1 MISIRRIHPLLV
13 ALCLVLLV
21 AACAQ
26 PAFLGGGLGDA
37 DLGEWAM
44 EGRNL
49 SRNRASDESVAP
61 PLTLEKTFH
70 VGGDTSFASPIGVAH
85 GRLFVDG
92 ERQLQVID
100 QQNGEEVWRFRL
112 AGSYTSPAVAGDNV
126 FIRAESGEEG
136 FIFALTAETGAKL
149 WEFRFPKVGS
159 PYDNIGGHVTSPVVA
174 QGQVLVGAAQS
185 LYALDVESGEPVWEF
200 RLQSPIGSSAA
211 VADDL
216 VFVSDFTTLYAVK
229 LTSGEEAWRYDFGG
243 VSLFFAPIVAD
254 DQVLIA
260 SSDTA
265 FSLDRRTGALRWA
278 RQIPGEELIP
288 AAADDSLMYIKSANR
303 LFALDRASGALRWRY
318 ETVNFVSV
326 PALAGDQ
333 LYVVTRFPGGS
344 QLRAL
349 NRETGAEL
357 WVSDDQNLARSAPV
371 VAGGRVYVRTEAGD
385 ILVYRS

>member
-1 MISIRRIHPLLV
+1 MISLQRIYPLLV

-26 PAFLGGGLGDA
+26 PALLGGQGDA
-37 DLGEWAM
+37 NLGEWAM

-49 SRNRASDESVAP
+49 SRNRASDESVPP

-70 VGGDTSFASPIGVAH
+70 VGGDTSFASPVGVAH

-92 ERQLQVID
+92 EQQLQVID

-112 AGSYTSPAVAGDNV
+112 AGSYISPAVAGDNV

-136 FIFALTAETGAKL
+136 FIFALTADAGAKL

-174 QGQVLVGAAQS
+174 QGRVLVGASQS
-185 LYALDVESGEPVWEF
+185 LYALDVESGTPVWEF
-200 RLQSPIGSSAA
+200 QLQSPIGSSAS

-229 LTSGEEAWRYDFGG
+229 LASGEEVWRYDFGG

-260 SSDTA
+260 NSDTA

-288 AAADDSLMYIKSANR
+288 AAADDSLVYIKSANR
-303 LFALDRASGALRWRY
+303 LFALDRASGTLRWRY

-349 NRETGAEL
+349 SSETGEEL
-357 WVSDDQNLARSAPV
+357 WVSDDQDLARSAPV